1 MTKWEMSYKMK
12 DEGTMINISEVNNYG
27 TKYTNQFKTLNSQTS
42 KGVLLQKTAKRKGNC
57 SVPS

>member
-27 TKYTNQFKTLNSQTS
+27 TKYTN
-42 KGVLLQKTAKRKGNC
+42 
-57 SVPS
+57 